1 MNIDLGGIYFNLF
14 EYLLHYNIFTVNNTN
29 ENISLLL
36 TIYSKN
42 NYENDFEYVY
52 NKSKSYKQK
61 RKKYDFFIHN

>member
-1 MNIDLGGIYFNLF
+1 MK
-14 EYLLHYNIFTVNNTN
+14 
-29 ENISLLL
+29 NISLLL